1 MNPWSFRCSKLALG
15 KTNKV
20 SVFLANTYSGCPWS
34 GKSQRE
40 ITFFKAKE
48 LSGIFDISQGIFQ
61 FKPKS
66 GNFEKQVYKMP
77 NYNEHKHSS
86 TCCLSL

>member
-1 MNPWSFRCSKLALG
+1 MVRE
-15 KTNKV
+15 
-20 SVFLANTYSGCPWS
+20 
-34 GKSQRE
+34 SQRE

-66 GNFEKQVYKMP
+66 GKLVLKNRFIKCQTTMNTNILSPVACPY
-77 NYNEHKHSS
+77 EHK
-86 TCCLSL
+86 TEVK